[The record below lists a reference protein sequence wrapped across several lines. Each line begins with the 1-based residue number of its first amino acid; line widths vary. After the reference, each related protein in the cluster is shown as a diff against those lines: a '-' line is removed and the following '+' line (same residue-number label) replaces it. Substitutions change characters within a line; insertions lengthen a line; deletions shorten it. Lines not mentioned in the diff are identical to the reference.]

1 MLERIPRDKF
11 ENGIYVFT
19 NQNQREFKEIRS
31 IKKKILKKRM
41 RLLNSSEFQMG
52 FTYLRI
58 YKSKS
63 ERIQR
68 DKEKIL
74 EKG

>member
-1 MLERIPRDKF
+1 
-11 ENGIYVFT
+11 
-19 NQNQREFKEIRS
+19 
-31 IKKKILKKRM
+31 M

-68 DKEKIL
+68 DQITQEKIL
-74 EKG
+74 DKGRDFKILGKL

>member
-1 MLERIPRDKF
+1 
-11 ENGIYVFT
+11 
-19 NQNQREFKEIRS
+19 
-31 IKKKILKKRM
+31 
-41 RLLNSSEFQMG
+41 MG

-68 DKEKIL
+68 DQEKIF
-74 EKG
+74 EKGWDFKMLGNSKT

>member
-1 MLERIPRDKF
+1 
-11 ENGIYVFT
+11 
-19 NQNQREFKEIRS
+19 
-31 IKKKILKKRM
+31 M

-68 DKEKIL
+68 DKINKEKIL
-74 EKG
+74 KKRLRIGDLNLVVNTVNM